1 MKRFVFG
8 TLGTLLTLH
17 IVTWI
22 LSRNSLSL
30 IDPYADG
37 YYTSNCTWYSWPDG
51 HLNLSQFYN
60 RNITGKIYN
69 YYNHSQT
76 LFFTYTPC
84 ANTIR
89 CPGSNGSMITISNNY
104 TNSFC
109 VPIAFWEYGTNDPT
123 HHIYG
128 PNGNEYYW
136 EFIYNQSNYTHINE
150 SVHINW
156 YCDPTVRG
164 YRTNGSYYRRNE
176 YNGNM
181 MFDFD
186 ISSSVACNS
195 TNFTNITTTT
205 TTTTTQIPGGKCLW
219 NMGGHILNLTA
230 FRNQT
235 LATIDSKNSSI
246 VVAMT
251 PCDNLLI
258 CDDGNF
264 VEAVMAYRE
273 EFMHNTCVDY
283 LAIWDEGLN
292 EPRYDVSS
300 RTWQFVYE
308 NGQKCGGFE
317 RVFQVFWKCDY
328 QTRNTAKIVT
338 FEQTGS
344 CSFEMH
350 INSSY
355 ACS

>member
-51 HLNLSQFYN
+51 HLNLSTFYN
-60 RNITGKIYN
+60 QNITGQIYN
-69 YYNHSQT
+69 YYNYSEQ

-89 CPGSNGSMITISNNY
+89 CPGSNGSMITISKNRNKP
-104 TNSFC
+104 SFC
-109 VPIAFWEYGTNDPT
+109 LPIAFWDYGATDPT
-123 HHIYG
+123 HHVS
-128 PNGNEYYW
+128 GNEYYW
-136 EFIYNQSNYTHINE
+136 EFTYINQSNYTHIKNE

-156 YCDPTVRG
+156 YCDPSVRR
-164 YRTNGSYYRRNE
+164 YRTYGSYYK
-176 YNGNM
+176 NGK
-181 MFDFD
+181 FDFN
-186 ISSSVACNS
+186 ISSSAACNS

-205 TTTTTQIPGGKCLW
+205 TTTTQIPGGECFW
-219 NMGGHILNLTA
+219 NIGNNILNLTA

-251 PCDNLLI
+251 PCDNLLT
-258 CDDGNF
+258 CND
-264 VEAVMAYRE
+264 EKVMTYRQE
-273 EFMHNTCVDY
+273 WMYNTCVDY

-300 RTWQFVYE
+300 KTWQFVYQ

-328 QTRNTAKIVT
+328 QTRNTAKIVI